1 MRAVYDYTAE
11 EEDELSFSAGDILY
25 IVVRYIISIY
35 PLYFFNIYSINIYFA
50 GSSDSDWW
58 RARCRGTEGLIP
70 SNMVSG
76 GNSTQE

>member
-1 MRAVYDYTAE
+1 M
-11 EEDELSFSAGDILY
+11 
-25 IVVRYIISIY
+25 
-35 PLYFFNIYSINIYFA
+35 NIYFA

-76 GNSTQE
+76 GNSIQE